1 MAPQRCVISCASLL
15 AATLLVVLTSA
26 RWATQTVP
34 PYARPV
40 AAARCTA
47 NVVCDDWKACISA
60 LAANPHRRAEFDNV
74 RAHGK
79 VMSLTHHSRP
89 GIVAKPGSI
98 LTDVLGWPLTI
109 GYIARLAL
117 GDNQYR
123 ARTAPLVIHIA
134 GWESRESYGPND
146 QDIWDNSYVRDIFC
160 RVKQLNIYLVGP
172 QADPTYTSK
181 SWDGGWL
188 TVHHRTG
195 LYHELYAELPSPD
208 MVWAQNPG
216 T

>member
-1 MAPQRCVISCASLL
+1 MAPQRCASVL
-15 AATLLVVLTSA
+15 AALLVVLTA
-26 RWATQTVP
+26 ATGRADP
-34 PYARPV
+34 PHSP
-40 AAARCTA
+40 ARCTA
-47 NVVCDDWKACISA
+47 NMVCDDWKACISA
-60 LAANPHRRAEFDNV
+60 LEANPHRRAEFDNV

-79 VMSLTHHSRP
+79 EMAASQRRHSRP

-160 RVKQLNIYLVGP
+160 RVKQLDIYLVGP

-216 T
+216 TCT